1 MAARKLH
8 HLEGTYAVARLEPTT
23 PVPPWADGAG
33 FVSITRTDDELSI
46 VCRADRVPQCVQ
58 VAVSWA
64 CFKLQGPFAF
74 DETGVVL
81 SVIEPLSKNGVGIF
95 VVSTYDGDHILVQ
108 SADVERSVALWQAA
122 GHLVTGVGIHIR

>member
-8 HLEGTYAVARLEPTT
+8 YLEGTYAVARLQPNT
-23 PVPPWADGAG
+23 PVPAWADGAG

-46 VCRADRVPQCVQ
+46 VCRADRMPQGVQ
-58 VAVSWA
+58 VAVPWG

-74 DETGVVL
+74 DETGVVF
-81 SVIEPLSKNGVGIF
+81 SVIEPLSKNGIGIF

-122 GHLVTGVGIHIR
+122 GHQVTGVGIRIR

>member
-1 MAARKLH
+1 MASRKLH
-8 HLEGTYAVARLEPTT
+8 YLEGTYAVVRLAPSSAV
-23 PVPPWADGAG
+23 PVWADGAG

-46 VCRADRVPQCVQ
+46 VCRTERVPQGLQ
-58 VAVSWA
+58 AAASWA

-108 SADVERSVALWQAA
+108 SADVGRSVALWQAA
-122 GHLVTGVGIHIR
+122 GHQVTGLR

>member
-8 HLEGTYAVARLEPTT
+8 RLEGSYAVARLEPTT
-23 PVPPWADGAG
+23 PVPAWADGAG
-33 FVSITRTDDELSI
+33 FVSITRTDDELSV
-46 VCRADRVPQCVQ
+46 VCRAERVPQGVQ
-58 VAVSWA
+58 VAPSWV

-81 SVIEPLSKNGVGIF
+81 SVIEPLSKNGVGVF

-108 SADVERSVALWQAA
+108 SADVGRSVTLWQAV
-122 GHLVTGVGIHIR
+122 GYQVTGVRQA